1 MGIDIKKLL
10 AFDGNKYEACVAMM
24 KYAKYLAQKNENSLE
39 IPVSKHRKEKV
50 TVVAIN
56 DFLNGVFT
64 YEFDPN
70 ASKDE
75 K

>member
-10 AFDGNKYEACVAMM
+10 AFDGNKYEACVAIM
-24 KYAKYLAQKNENSLE
+24 KYARYLSQKHENSLE

-56 DFLNGVFT
+56 DFLNGAFS
-64 YEFDPN
+64 YEVDHN
-70 ASKDE
+70 QSKDE
-75 K
+75 R

>member
-10 AFDGNKYEACVAMM
+10 AFDGNKYEACVAIM
-24 KYAKYLAQKNENSLE
+24 KYVKYLAQKNENSLE
-39 IPVSKHRKEKV
+39 TPVSKHKKEKI

-56 DFLNGVFT
+56 DFLNNNFS

-70 ASKDE
+70 ISKDE
-75 K
+75 R